1 MIARAS
7 SLLAQGVVFVAL
19 AASPAASQPPI
30 EKTFQ
35 ADAGTLGPIPD
46 GPGGAP
52 CATIPAGRT
61 VTFTVDESG
70 PVVGVAVS
78 LTFVPVHTSAGE
90 VTVTLVDPQGRSL
103 VLFGRPGATS
113 LVCGSSADLAGPY
126 TFSDAASGDFF
137 QTAVTA
143 AGSVVPAGSYRSVT
157 AGSRGQPGVTTS
169 LDATFVGRPARGVWR
184 LVVSDG
190 AAGNTG
196 GIAAASLTLTVAPV
210 TAADPATLGGLP
222 VHTCTAGTPRTPSR
236 DVTFDVSGAGGTV
249 SSVIVGVN
257 LDVFFTAYLEAELIA
272 PDGVGRHLLFP
283 PELLGRG
290 GKHTNGYYEF
300 SDSAQNDWG
309 LAYGDTGP
317 LTLPEGAYRTVD
329 TALFPTRIDP
339 AFAGRSPNGR
349 WTLRITNCL
358 LNATAT
364 VSAARLSLVTTVAS
378 TSDAF
383 TVEGQGSL
391 VVPAPGVLA
400 NDSGLGRLT
409 ATLISVPANGT
420 VTLAGNGGFTY
431 VPAAGFLGQDRF
443 EYRPSSAGS
452 TGQNTAVTIDVTPPR
467 SRPASNVEVVNVT
480 GNHAVLRWDPP
491 TAGVVPT
498 AYELTAGTTP
508 GQVLARLPLP
518 PNPPVFEVDAP
529 PGVFFVRLTTQ
540 SAAGPSG
547 PSNDARLSVGVADPP
562 SPPVSLTGLA
572 NGDILTLHWKDTF
585 AGGAP
590 TGAVLDVSGAFTG
603 SLPISGGG
611 GFTFPGVP
619 AGTYTFALRAANG
632 AGVSIPSNPV
642 TLTFPGAC
650 SGPPAAPTR
659 LLAYARGAG
668 VGVLWDPPPA
678 GPAPERYDLHVSG
691 SFTGTLPMGLT
702 RTLNAPA
709 PSGVYA
715 FTITASNACGTSAP
729 TATATVT
736 VP

>member
-1 MIARAS
+1 MIARVS
-7 SLLAQGVVFVAL
+7 SLFALLVFVT
-19 AASPAASQPPI
+19 PAWAQAPI

-52 CATIPAGRT
+52 CATTPAGRT

-78 LTFVPVHTSAGE
+78 LTFLPVHTSAGE

-196 GIAAASLTLTVAPV
+196 GITAASLSLTLAAS
-210 TAADPATLGGLP
+210 TAATASTIGPLP
-222 VHTCTAGTPRTPSR
+222 VRQCFGVPNPAPSR
-236 DVTFDVSGAGGTV
+236 DITFDVSGRAGTIV
-249 SSVIVGVN
+249 NVIVSMTMAVVHGAT
-257 LDVFFTAYLEAELIA
+257 LQAELIS

-283 PELLGRG
+283 GTFGIHIFDSQGFAGSYEL
-290 GKHTNGYYEF
+290 
-300 SDSAQNDWG
+300 SDAALRPVGDI
-309 LAYGDTGP
+309 YGTRAPGAIS
-317 LTLPEGAYRTVD
+317 LPPGAYRTID
-329 TALFPTRIDP
+329 TNLDPSSMNP
-339 AFAGRSPNGR
+339 AFTGRSPNGA
-349 WTLRITNCL
+349 WTLRLTNCGEA
-358 LNATAT
+358 NDAVTG
-364 VSAARLSLVTTVAS
+364 ARLSFVTTATAVPESYS
-378 TSDAF
+378 TEAA
-383 TVEGQGSL
+383 GAL

-400 NDSGLGRLT
+400 NDSGPGRLT
-409 ATLISVPANGT
+409 AILLSVPANGT

-431 VPAAGFLGQDRF
+431 VPAPGFIGQDRF
-443 EYRPSSAGS
+443 DYRVSSAGVVS
-452 TGQNTAVTIDVTPPR
+452 SPTTATIDVTPVR
-467 SRPASNVEVVNVT
+467 SRPPTNVEVVHVA
-480 GNHAVLRWDPP
+480 GSRAVLRWEPP
-491 TAGVVPT
+491 TAGPAPS
-498 AYELTAGTTP
+498 AYELTAGATP

-547 PSNDARLSVGVADPP
+547 PSNDARLSVGVTDPP

-603 SLPISGGG
+603 SLPIAGGG

-632 AGVSIPSNPV
+632 AGVSAPSNPV
-642 TLTFPGAC
+642 TLTFPDAC

-729 TATATVT
+729 TATATVA

>member
-7 SLLAQGVVFVAL
+7 SLVAL
-19 AASPAASQPPI
+19 LALVTPAWAQLPV

-78 LTFVPVHTSAGE
+78 LTFLPVHSNAGE
-90 VTVTLVDPQGRSL
+90 VTVTLVDPQGKSHL
-103 VLFGRPGATS
+103 LFGRPGATS
-113 LVCGSSADLAGPY
+113 TVCGSAADLAGPY
-126 TFSDAASGDFF
+126 TFADAASGDFF
-137 QTAVTA
+137 QAAITA
-143 AGSVVPAGSYRSVT
+143 AGSVIPAGSYRSVT

-184 LVVSDG
+184 LIVSDG

-196 GIAAASLTLTVAPV
+196 GIAAASLTLTVAPI
-210 TAADPATLGGLP
+210 TAATANTIGPLP
-222 VHTCTAGTPRTPSR
+222 VRQCNGVPNPAPSR
-236 DVTFDVSGAGGTV
+236 DITFDVSGRAGTIV
-249 SSVIVGVN
+249 SVMVG
-257 LDVFFTAYLEAELIA
+257 LTMDVVHGATLQAELIA
-272 PDGVGRHLLFP
+272 PNGAGRHLLFP
-283 PELLGRG
+283 GTFG
-290 GKHTNGYYEF
+290 INIFDSQAFAGAYEF
-300 SDSAQNDWG
+300 SDAAVRDVG
-309 LAYGDTGP
+309 AIYGTRTAGAIS
-317 LTLPEGAYRTVD
+317 LPPGAYRT
-329 TALFPTRIDP
+329 IDADVNPSSMNP
-339 AFAGRSPNGR
+339 AFAGRSPNGV
-349 WTLRITNCL
+349 WTLRLTNCGEV
-358 LNATAT
+358 NDAVT
-364 VSAARLSLVTTVAS
+364 SARLSFVTTIAS
-378 TSDAF
+378 APDSF
-383 TVEGQGSL
+383 TLEAPGALGIA
-391 VVPAPGVLA
+391 APGVLV
-400 NDSGLGRLT
+400 NDSGPGRLT
-409 ATLISVPANGT
+409 AVLASVPTNGT
-420 VTLAGNGGFTY
+420 VTLARDGGFTY
-431 VPAAGFLGQDRF
+431 VPATGFIGQDRF
-443 EYRPSSAGS
+443 EYRVSSAGS

-540 SAAGPSG
+540 SAVGPSP
-547 PSNDARLSVGVADPP
+547 PSSDARLSVGVADPP
-562 SPPVSLTGLA
+562 SPPVSLTGLV

-632 AGVSIPSNPV
+632 AGVSAPSNPV